1 MRTMKKSC
9 FAVLMAALV
18 AFSAIFSVCLM
29 PQQAQAQILNP
40 SLQEEPY
47 SDVLYYFS
55 DSEPLF
61 EEEAKSFA
69 DNSGKDIVYDGYQFL
84 TPQQLAFM
92 VYTGYFWRFDGSP
105 SSNVAVLELKM
116 PGYDDELIDALVR
129 CFQAQQCKVLLIC
142 GFDTDAEGTADEF
155 IRCGAA
161 DEYWFIEDMLSDV
174 RGDITGAWQGTVFLD
189 DKFASGANGGVFSE
203 VYAYSPFL
211 RRLLSGL
218 QYSAGAVVDYEEL
231 FYGILWDYY
240 TQTCYDLP
248 GYGLNYLEGDTN
260 IDAYVSIWGM
270 MDDEN
275 SQYEDGRPAFREGFD
290 EFLAESDELE
300 DWITDEDGC
309 QSVWK
314 NSVSH
319 LYAYAGYSKEEDAAV
334 FYDLLDNSVN
344 EEGELRAARHVWET
358 FADIQPALNANGHM
372 FAAGVWS
379 LPSLLYNFWD
389 GIQSW
394 LETVETEPGEE
405 PYFPVYIWEDDP
417 INWTEGGL
425 EIISDSMLR
434 EEYNRQGE
442 YVVEDL
448 LAEFTLYLE
457 ILFM

>member
-9 FAVLMAALV
+9 IAVLMAVLV
-18 AFSAIFSVCLM
+18 AFSVTLSVCLM

-40 SLQEEPY
+40 DLQEEPY

-69 DNSGKDIVYDGYQFL
+69 DNSGKDVVYDGYQFL

-105 SSNVAVLELKM
+105 SSNVAVVELKM
-116 PGYDDELIDALVR
+116 PGYDDELIEALVG

-142 GFDTDAEGTADEF
+142 GFDTPAYDTADEF
-155 IRCGAA
+155 IRCDVAN
-161 DEYWFIEDMLSDV
+161 EYWFIEDMLRDV
-174 RGDITGAWQGTVFLD
+174 RGDLSDEWLGTVFLD
-189 DKFASGANGGVFSE
+189 DRFALGAEGGVFSKA
-203 VYAYSPFL
+203 YAYSPFL
-211 RRLLSGL
+211 RRLLFGL
-218 QYSAGAVVDYEEL
+218 QYGVGAAVDYEEE
-231 FYGILWDYY
+231 FYSILWGYYKITCFDEFGVTLDYF
-240 TQTCYDLP
+240 
-248 GYGLNYLEGDTN
+248 EGDTD
-260 IDAYVSIWGM
+260 IYDYIQAWEE
-270 MDDEN
+270 MDKESSADK
-275 SQYEDGRPAFREGFD
+275 DGRPAFREGFD
-290 EFLAESDELE
+290 EFLTESDELE
-300 DWITDEDGC
+300 GWITDEDGC

-319 LYAYAGYSKEEDAAV
+319 LYAYAGYSKEEDASV

-358 FADIQPALNANGHM
+358 YADIQPALNASGPM
-372 FAAGVWS
+372 FAAGIWS
-379 LPSLLYNFWD
+379 LPSPLYNFWD
-389 GIQSW
+389 GIQNW

-417 INWTEGGL
+417 INWTEDGL

-434 EEYNRQGE
+434 EEYERQEE
-442 YVVEDL
+442 YSKEELLEDFL
-448 LAEFTLYLE
+448 LYLE